1 MGTPIPAEGKCSY
14 SGCMRTVRYIAPI
27 ILAVQLPLHKS
38 ITGLWLDL
46 LVFNSVAIASLISVV
61 LAPKVNNKWA
71 QPITACAIG
80 SWSLGSI
87 LATTTSYIDLPSV
100 VITTSDASYLLFYP
114 LALLGMQL
122 LISSQQKLT
131 LLEIVDAS
139 IVGLGLS
146 TLGSAFALH
155 PVLPHFD
162 GDLNQSF
169 LAIIYPVADLVLL
182 CFIISTVVMHGFS
195 RRGLLLSIGVSLYS
209 VTDFLFLWQNINMS
223 YTFGSLLDY
232 GWLLAFVI
240 IAESCWHPATDNRQK
255 NGVSPVL
262 ITISVF
268 LSATLL
274 ALLAIDPDNFPHFI
288 LIPAIGTLALAFIR
302 MSIALNQ
309 ARHIGHE
316 RILARTDE
324 LTMLPNRR
332 RLIAEIQGFAARQ
345 GSLLLL
351 DLDGFK
357 PVNDTFGHE
366 IGDRVLQQVAQ
377 RFSRALPSGALL
389 ARLGG
394 DEFGVLV
401 DGNEA
406 VVMEIALALRGT
418 LSYPFLIDGNEIR
431 IGVSIG
437 IAHNDGAD
445 DLLLRADKAM
455 YAAKRQ
461 ALGVCQL

>member
-1 MGTPIPAEGKCSY
+1 M
-14 SGCMRTVRYIAPI
+14 CMRAMRFLPPAL
-27 ILAVQLPLHKS
+27 LAVQIPIH
-38 ITGLWLDL
+38 TWMNGLWVDL
-46 LVFNSVAIASLISVV
+46 IAFNCVAILCLISV
-61 LAPKVNNKWA
+61 LIAPRINNKWA
-71 QPITACAIG
+71 QPLTALAIG

-87 LATTTSYIDLPSV
+87 VATAISYTHLPA
-100 VITTSDASYLLFYP
+100 IFENLTDGLYLLFYP
-114 LALLGMQL
+114 LALLGLQF
-122 LISSQQKLT
+122 LISNQQKLT
-131 LLEIVDAS
+131 VLEIVDAS

-146 TLGSAFALH
+146 TLGSAIAVH

-162 GDLNQSF
+162 GDFAQSF
-169 LAIIYPVADLVLL
+169 LAIIYPIADLILL
-182 CFIISTVVMHGFS
+182 CFIIATVAMQGFS
-195 RRGLLLSIGVSLYS
+195 HRGFFLVLGVCIYAM
-209 VTDFLFLWQNINMS
+209 TDFLFLWQNLHLS
-223 YTFGSLLDY
+223 YVFGSLLDY
-232 GWLLAFVI
+232 GWLLSFVL
-240 IAESCWHPATDNRQK
+240 IAESCWNPSTDNK
-255 NGVSPVL
+255 SKGGVNPVL

-309 ARHIGHE
+309 ARNIGHE

-332 RLIAEIQGFAARQ
+332 RLISEIQNFATRQ

-366 IGDRVLQQVAQ
+366 VGDRVLQQVAQ
-377 RFSRALPSGALL
+377 RFTRALPAGSLL

-401 DGNEA
+401 DGSQVA
-406 VVMEIALALRGT
+406 VMEIALALRGT
-418 LSYPFLIDGNEIR
+418 LSYPFLIDGHEIN

-437 IAHNDGAD
+437 IADNDGAD
-445 DLLLRADKAM
+445 DLLLRADNAM

>member
-1 MGTPIPAEGKCSY
+1 
-14 SGCMRTVRYIAPI
+14 
-27 ILAVQLPLHKS
+27 
-38 ITGLWLDL
+38 
-46 LVFNSVAIASLISVV
+46 VFNSVAIASLISVV

-100 VITTSDASYLLFYP
+100 VITTSNASYLLFYP

-182 CFIISTVVMHGFS
+182 CFIISTVVMQGFS
-195 RRGLLLSIGVSLYS
+195 RRGLLLTIGVSLYS

-274 ALLAIDPDNFPHFI
+274 ALLAIAPDNFPHFI